1 MSDEDAYSFIALVE
15 GYYRLST
22 DNDNKIVSRD
32 EEDEA
37 EDEEEIRED
46 PNKKE
51 DKNGND
57 NYI

>member
-37 EDEEEIRED
+37 ENEEEILED

-57 NYI
+57 NYT